1 MRHVSVL
8 ARKPWLRDV
17 AWGGLIALGQA
28 PFGLWPLALLGLGGL
43 VWQLGRAATPK
54 AAAWTAWRCGAAY
67 FAVTLHWIVEPFL
80 VDVARHGWMAPFAL
94 VFMSGGLALFWSAAG
109 AASGALRPGL
119 ARGMGFALTLSL
131 AELARSYVF
140 TGFPWALIGTI
151 WIDTPLAQTTAL
163 WGLHGLGFLTLACV
177 ALGVWPA
184 HLGARSRGALIRSAL
199 LGAGGLVLLAGVG
212 LLRPGA
218 PEIAAD
224 APVVRLI
231 QPNAA
236 QHLKWDP
243 EMIPLFYARQLDLT
257 ARAAQGPAPALVV
270 WPETAIAYR
279 LDRAAPLLAQI
290 AETAGGTPVV
300 LGAIRSTPA
309 GATNALAV
317 LDEEGKPAQ
326 IYDKAHLVPFGEYV
340 PFGDLAA
347 RFGIRGLA
355 VAEGGGFAAGP
366 APALLDMGDLGRA
379 LPLICYEA
387 IFPNFG
393 RTLAPQA
400 DWMLQI
406 TNDAWFGQ
414 FAGPQ
419 QHLVLAQFRAIE
431 RGMPVVRVANTGIST
446 VIDATG
452 AFGDALPLG
461 VAGSLD
467 VALPEK
473 LPLPVYAR
481 FGDLFLAFAMIVSLS
496 GLILRQKPPPH

>member
-1 MRHVSVL
+1 MQRLSVL
-8 ARKPWLRDV
+8 ARQPWLRDV

-28 PFGLWPLALLGLGGL
+28 PFGLWPLALLGLGGF
-43 VWQLGRAATPK
+43 VWQLGSAATPK

-94 VFMSGGLALFWSAAG
+94 VLMSSGLALFWAAAG
-109 AASGALRPGL
+109 ALSGALRPGL
-119 ARGMGFALTLSL
+119 ARGMGFALALSI
-131 AELARSYVF
+131 AEVARSYVL

-151 WIDTPLAQTTAL
+151 WIDTALAQTTAL
-163 WGLHGLGFLTLACV
+163 WGLHGLGFLTVAIV
-177 ALGVWPA
+177 ALAVWPA
-184 HLGARSRGALIRSAL
+184 HRRARSGRALVRSGL
-199 LGAGGLVLLAGVG
+199 LATGGLAVLAALG
-212 LLRPGA
+212 LMRPDAPEVDQGA
-218 PEIAAD
+218 PI
-224 APVVRLI
+224 VRLI

-257 ARAAQGPAPALVV
+257 ARPAQGVAPALVV

-279 LDRAAPLLAQI
+279 LDRAAPLLTQI
-290 AETAGGTPVV
+290 AETAAGTPVV
-300 LGAIRSTPA
+300 LGAIRTTAA

-317 LDEEGKPAQ
+317 LDEAGNPAQ

-366 APALLDMGDLGRA
+366 GPQLLDMGDLGRA

-393 RTLAPQA
+393 RDLVPEA

-419 QHLVLAQFRAIE
+419 QHLVLARFRAIE

-446 VIDATG
+446 MIDATG
-452 AFGDALPLG
+452 AVGDALPLG
-461 VAGSLD
+461 VAGTLD
-467 VALPEK
+467 V
-473 LPLPVYAR
+473 PLPGKLSLPIYAR

-496 GLILRQKPPPH
+496 GLILRQKPTPH